1 MKNKAMHIQLKIS
14 DPLFQRICAG
24 MKEISAQQR
33 NPFTDENRVL
43 QLYAANPMLEPREI
57 GELFTNRYGALHNG
71 KRLNGDG
78 VIRMLR
84 LCRLTNPKERTEVL
98 TAADQAA
105 TVLLH
110 ALAGSKQAQAQLP
123 FSHKHPNFKRLVL
136 LSLLRHSNQLS
147 HSPAADCMLRMNKD
161 FSTEALDFI
170 VDQLTPAQPEA
181 PSADAAQEEIAALR
195 ASLSRTQ
202 KLLANLQDS
211 FETQLEESRQQA
223 EEDFISQLNAAE
235 YGYILDQ
242 MAAAS
247 QGFQRMRRNHVRVPV
262 EIRSMQTLVRRLHEF
277 VEDCGIT
284 PMMESGICLDVTAE
298 QAAGYQYEG
307 SPFANS
313 KETKRV
319 EIISP
324 GWEIKEKDMIL
335 AQPRIREVHKEE
347 NT

>member
-1 MKNKAMHIQLKIS
+1 MKNKTMHIQLKIS

-24 MKEISAQQR
+24 MKEISSQQR

-57 GELFTNRYGALHNG
+57 GELFTKRYGALHNG
-71 KRLNGDG
+71 KQLNGDG

-110 ALAGSKQAQAQLP
+110 ALAGSKQAQAKLQ
-123 FSHKHPNFKRLVL
+123 FSYKHPNFKRLVL

-147 HSPAADCMLRMNKD
+147 RSPAADCMLRMNKD

-170 VDQLTPAQPEA
+170 VDQLTPAQPELQT
-181 PSADAAQEEIAALR
+181 ADAAQEEIAALR
-195 ASLSRTQ
+195 ASLARTQ

-242 MAAAS
+242 MSAAS
-247 QGFQRMRRNHVRVPV
+247 QGFQRMRRNKVRVPV

-324 GWEIKEKDMIL
+324 GWEIKEKNMIL